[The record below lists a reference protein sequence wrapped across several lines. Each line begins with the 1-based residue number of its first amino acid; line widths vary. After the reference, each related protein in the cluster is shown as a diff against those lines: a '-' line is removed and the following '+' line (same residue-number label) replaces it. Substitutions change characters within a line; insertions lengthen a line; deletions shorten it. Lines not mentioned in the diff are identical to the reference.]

1 MRRLAAALMGV
12 ALASTVGLAQSPN
25 ARDDSDRA
33 RAQEDLRLYHAAL
46 DAYAEG
52 DAAKGVAVL
61 ADPAWTEDRLRRIS
75 EVIGGAADPRA
86 PWTTRRYG
94 AAVLVHADVAR
105 STANVAAAML
115 HVDFAANLIRRGLRE
130 HGDALRLFAEHWF
143 VAMSGWLRGLGALD
157 AADRML
163 KTARDQLPD
172 NAGILYVSGTLAELL
187 ATEYAAAQSSNDKGA
202 MRGWSFPLNR
212 VTNQRNSQLGTA
224 AAWLRRAAAL
234 APGEHLIRVHL
245 GRVLALRQD
254 DDEAQRLL
262 NEVRSRSS
270 DDAIAYLACVFVAG
284 LHVRQGRL
292 DAAAVAYR
300 DAIARYSSGHAAYV
314 GLSDVLQR
322 TGKGDE
328 ARALRQTL
336 VSARRETI
344 REPLWSYLIE
354 PSGLVDQRLGVL
366 RAEVRR

>member
-187 ATEYAAAQSSNDKGA
+187 ATEYAAAQSSNDKC
-202 MRGWSFPLNR
+202 
-212 VTNQRNSQLGTA
+212 A
-224 AAWLRRAAAL
+224 A
-234 APGEHLIRVHL
+234 G
-245 GRVLALRQD
+245 
-254 DDEAQRLL
+254 
-262 NEVRSRSS
+262 RSRSIESPTSETASSARPPPGCAGRRPWPRANTSSASISAASWRS
-270 DDAIAYLACVFVAG
+270 DRTMTKRSGSSTRSAAGRATMRLPIWRAFSWPACTS
-284 LHVRQGRL
+284 GRA
-292 DAAAVAYR
+292 DSTPPR
-300 DAIARYSSGHAAYV
+300 S
-314 GLSDVLQR
+314 R
-322 TGKGDE
+322 TGTRSRGI
-328 ARALRQTL
+328 RAGMPPT
-336 VSARRETI
+336 SA
-344 REPLWSYLIE
+344 
-354 PSGLVDQRLGVL
+354 
-366 RAEVRR
+366 